1 MDLMGYKGEIM
12 EDIQYTNTMKGSEL
26 VLQTVKKRQKPGMIV
41 FTVLTAILFL
51 LGVVGFIIENYVLV
65 AVAIMFMWIP
75 LIFMII
81 FIVRYTHPMKCNPLK
96 KNPVLLKQADWM
108 IANMNYQDEIL
119 IISPNFFAPKSDI
132 SAVIPVQEVLLMYK
146 RVVTTNLTT
155 MYFWVV
161 DTVRGSVSIPYTK
174 KQEEL
179 ISRSV
184 QILTPL
190 CPYVKVGH
198 SQENLNYREYM
209 KTMWEQTQKNQGT
222 M

>member
-1 MDLMGYKGEIM
+1 
-12 EDIQYTNTMKGSEL
+12 MKGSEL

-41 FTVLTAILFL
+41 FAVLTAFFFL
-51 LGVVGFIIENYVLV
+51 LGLIGFIIENYVM
-65 AVAIMFMWIP
+65 VAIMIIFIWIP
-75 LIFMII
+75 LILMIV
-81 FIVRYTHPMKCNPLK
+81 FIVRYTHPMKCSPLK
-96 KNPVLLKQADWM
+96 KNPVILKQADWM
-108 IANMNYQDEIL
+108 IANMNYQDEVL

-146 RVVTTNLTT
+146 RVVTTNVST

-161 DTVRGSVSIPYTK
+161 DTVRSSISIPYAK
-174 KQEEL
+174 GQEEL

-184 QILTPL
+184 QLLTPL
-190 CPYVKVGH
+190 CPYVKIGH
-198 SQENLNYREYM
+198 SQENLNYKEYM